1 MVAKV
6 KQMVLDSV
14 IESIRQRIVLSSLV
28 GRHVR
33 LVRKGR
39 HFVGLCPFHTE
50 KTPSFTVSDDK
61 GIYHCF
67 GCGARGD
74 LIDFTR
80 HQKSISFSEAIKEL
94 AQQAGIEIERES
106 KPQGSV
112 LKPFYELLERTCLWF
127 QENLSKT
134 PQALEYL
141 NTRGV
146 FQEEISAFRL
156 GWAPAQG
163 IVKSALQWGYNH
175 AQLEEVGLVARR
187 ENEHTFF
194 DRFRHR
200 LMFPITNAKGSVI
213 GFGGRSLGDEQPKY
227 LNSPETSLFVK
238 GHNLYRSLHRVHTR
252 KVLFVEGYLDVIA
265 SSRSYTAFAPLGT
278 AVSPEQLKLLWG
290 HSPEP
295 VICLDSDEAGRRASE
310 KIALMALP
318 LLKPGY
324 SLFFATLPSGHDPH
338 SLIQTGQEKVL
349 KRAVDQALPLSEYL
363 WKKAFRDKILT
374 PERKAQATAQWKEW
388 VQSISDT
395 EVRHFYRQFFYSM
408 HNKKPVSRVPS
419 VSSVEIH
426 QKILLGMLVLYP
438 DMIEKVREQLSHM
451 RFEEF
456 SPWLQVRDYLLLWNK
471 GDTFSK
477 LSTYLGDQW
486 EVHLQCVTR
495 HIPSHLPCLETY
507 WLDIFNAYQ
516 TYLYQKEELSSL
528 QKEIMVVPGAWE
540 RLKTLIEI

>member
-1 MVAKV
+1 
-6 KQMVLDSV
+6 MVLDSA

-28 GRHVR
+28 GRYVR

-39 HFVGLCPFHTE
+39 YFVGLCPFHAE
-50 KTPSFTVSDDK
+50 KTPSFTVNDDK

-106 KPQGSV
+106 KPQGS
-112 LKPFYELLERTCLWF
+112 
-127 QENLSKT
+127 
-134 PQALEYL
+134 
-141 NTRGV
+141 
-146 FQEEISAFRL
+146 
-156 GWAPAQG
+156 
-163 IVKSALQWGYNH
+163 
-175 AQLEEVGLVARR
+175 
-187 ENEHTFF
+187 NEHTFF

-227 LNSPETSLFVK
+227 LNSPETSLFIK
-238 GHNLYRSLHRVHTR
+238 GHNLYRSLHRVHSR

-295 VICLDSDEAGRRASE
+295 VICLDSDEAGRRASD

-338 SLIQTGQEKVL
+338 SLIQTGQEKAL

-363 WKKAFRDKILT
+363 WKKAFRDKSLT

-388 VQSISDT
+388 VQSIGDT
-395 EVRHFYRQFFYSM
+395 EVRHFYRQFFYNM
-408 HNKKPVSRVPS
+408 HNKKEVSRVPS

-471 GDTFSK
+471 GDSFSK
-477 LSTYLGDQW
+477 LSTYLGEQW

-507 WLDIFNAYQ
+507 WLDMFNAYQ
-516 TYLYQKEELSSL
+516 THLYQKEELSSL